1 MKRKYAWLLLVFL
14 FSLTNLFIIKAD
26 GINQGLES
34 EEIFKDYIINK
45 NINSAR
51 ISIYEITTK
60 RLLAESNITSL
71 NYTQGSNIYYLTGLN
86 KVSIQNKNVNDFK
99 IIIKTKLQHEN
110 GFTPA
115 NQQLII
121 LPKMIANNDSNID
134 EILKKRDKW
143 FLDIDN
149 AKKVFKCF
157 KNDYDEYLNQWISG
171 SLCLLVE
178 PMVCL
183 EKRGGIETQTSASAK
198 KAILLTTTE
207 IGLLDTNVG
216 LPEYCYVNLPHSN
229 YKINSGC
236 LTQIPIYNKYFNPDD
251 KHTEEHLNDMIKMLG
266 CFEVIYNSNIATPS
280 EAEIATKSDIEISTS
295 SEIREFYTTYYT
307 NSWVVTGV
315 DIKSKMGFPRQSYT
329 PKTNKDYAAKEGCLN
344 KKLAEITYEFDCSKN
359 LEVDY
364 HLQKLA
370 IPMNSTAVSW
380 VKWKCPS
387 EPCTVVIDVT
397 TNDEDAVPKYNQIVC
412 TIIDPITGLYPPNA
426 EATDRNDGF
435 HAPGYATGS
444 WDSGSKNTLSW
455 KTYNYQWN
463 YYWVYGC
470 NKTIDDAGNLTEW
483 GLTQNWDA
491 NHICEAHECP
501 DVPNHV
507 CPTGKCHGIIE
518 DWGYVTWSPVFHTLT
533 LEINN
538 EDLYRSENSP
548 NTNGSDYSIKSGY
561 GVELNV
567 DTNCILSRQGLIIS
581 VNDVR
586 NAVVPPQYM
595 EVFLPEYNYENYAI
609 TSFNDYSGKDY
620 EDENTFTLPTN
631 PYSQFGQKCHFTPI
645 WYPDGRYVIGTKISQ
660 CFCPAGM
667 LYICNGNTS
676 INISGNAYDDWHI
689 APEMN

>member
-1 MKRKYAWLLLVFL
+1 MKTLLGSFRVDNEDANKLIL
-14 FSLTNLFIIKAD
+14 LIEPM
-26 GINQGLES
+26 G
-34 EEIFKDYIINK
+34 IFKVNNGTVDIP
-45 NINSAR
+45 
-51 ISIYEITTK
+51 
-60 RLLAESNITSL
+60 ES
-71 NYTQGSNIYYLTGLN
+71 
-86 KVSIQNKNVNDFK
+86 FK
-99 IIIKTKLQHEN
+99 
-110 GFTPA
+110 
-115 NQQLII
+115 
-121 LPKMIANNDSNID
+121 
-134 EILKKRDKW
+134 
-143 FLDIDN
+143 
-149 AKKVFKCF
+149 
-157 KNDYDEYLNQWISG
+157 
-171 SLCLLVE
+171 
-178 PMVCL
+178 
-183 EKRGGIETQTSASAK
+183 ETETL
-198 KAILLTTTE
+198 ILLSSAE
-207 IGLLDTNVG
+207 IGLLSYNNHQIFNCNVQDDGVNITPFKSYYHTQLYQVIPFSTFKTNKEKLVNI
-216 LPEYCYVNLPHSN
+216 LPCNN
-229 YKINSGC
+229 KYKSSWTIVSGSDYLDMINS
-236 LTQIPIYNKYFNPDD
+236 
-251 KHTEEHLNDMIKMLG
+251 LG
-266 CFEVIYNSNIATPS
+266 CFEVYSNIATPS

-359 LEVDY
+359 LEIDY
-364 HLQKLA
+364 HLQQLA

-538 EDLYRSENSP
+538 EDLHRSENSP